1 MLCHNSWVK
10 RFISYALTVIMSLTV
25 LSGISIVSSNAVG
38 ACAGFASIE
47 NQETKAATS
56 TPHWNLLDGAGF
68 KFEVTWAIPDKNN
81 CVNDL
86 STPDSLRCF
95 HVRIKKGAGDIGICV
110 NATWQ
115 LVRSNGYS
123 ILIARFEVPTNW
135 IESYKFPSSRY
146 EEAINI
152 DFTIEHKDNDQYSK
166 FGNDFIRGKFY
177 WDDLW
182 GLYFSKKQNI
192 YSENCDVIDSEKP
205 YAATIK
211 YLPDFTYRV
220 EGPSMSPTLKIDIA
234 DIKKCIHLVGVLPVA
249 KDPDRKHVY
258 STFPTLFTIDRYF
271 AHYPFWDPVAK
282 EYFSLFE
289 SNQIPKL
296 RIAQGSF
303 ARTASVSNYTD
314 ILGRV
319 SHPIY
324 NSEPVFHE
332 ILTSISELKH
342 SDTVAR
348 SSTGVTI
355 SSKIDLSTI
364 DISLVTPDSITGV
377 YLGYYY
383 PYSGADSCTSSYVSI
398 YQSGSRVTVRYAK
411 GGCLNPAQRFQYQ
424 TKYIQIPTLDLLYGV
439 GKADSERKAVAEAKA
454 KLEAEAKA
462 VAELKAKQEA
472 EAKAAAELK
481 AKQEAEAK
489 ATANAAELKAK
500 QEAEAEAA
508 AKKKS
513 TITCIKGKLTKK
525 VTALNPKCPSGYKKK
540 A

>member
-1 MLCHNSWVK
+1 MK
-10 RFISYALTVIMSLTV
+10 RLATCTLAFVISLATLA
-25 LSGISIVSSNAVG
+25 GISIVPSNAVG
-38 ACAGFASIE
+38 ACTGFDGLE
-47 NQETKAATS
+47 NQDTRTAIS
-56 TPHWNLLDGAGF
+56 TPHWKLLDGVGF
-68 KFEVTWAIPDKNN
+68 KFEVTWAIPDKNS

-95 HVRIKKGAGDIGICV
+95 HVKIYKGAGDIGICV
-110 NATWQ
+110 NAAWQ
-115 LVRSNGYS
+115 LVRSDGYS
-123 ILIARFEVPTNW
+123 IVIARFEVPTNW
-135 IESYKFPSSRY
+135 IESYKFPSIRY
-146 EEAINI
+146 EQAIYIN
-152 DFTIEHKDNDQYSK
+152 FRFEHRDNDQYSK
-166 FGNDFIRGKFY
+166 FGNDALQGKFY

-220 EGPSMSPTLKIDIA
+220 EGPGMSPTLKIDIA

-249 KDPDRKHVY
+249 KDPDRKHVH
-258 STFPTLFTIDRYF
+258 STFPTLFSIDRYF
-271 AHYPFWDPVAK
+271 AHYPFWDPLSK
-282 EYFSLFE
+282 EYFTLFQ

-319 SHPIY
+319 SNPIY
-324 NSEPVFHE
+324 NYEPVLHE

-348 SSTGVTI
+348 SSTGVII

-398 YQSGSRVTVRYAK
+398 NQSGSRVTVRYSK

-454 KLEAEAKA
+454 K
-462 VAELKAKQEA
+462 QEA

-489 ATANAAELKAK
+489 AKAE
-500 QEAEAEAA
+500 A
-508 AKKKS
+508 AKKKL
-513 TITCIKGKLTKK
+513 TITCVKGETVKK
-525 VTALNPKCPSGYKKK
+525 VTALSPKCPKGYRKK
-540 A
+540 